1 MKRRRNPRPVE
12 ESMRARFPAHVAIL
26 LLLAGAYFV
35 AGKIGLRLAFVHAS
49 ATAVWP
55 PTGIALAALLLL
67 GYRVWPGILLGAF
80 LVNVTTEG
88 SIATSL
94 CIAVGN
100 TLEGLTGAYLVYRFA
115 RGRAAF
121 ERAQDIVGY
130 TFLAGT
136 VSTAVAAT
144 VGVSSLTLGGFARW
158 SDFGA
163 IWFTWWLG
171 DAVGALVVA
180 PVLILWTRPPRPD
193 WDGRRLRETLLLL
206 AGLTVVGSIVFGE
219 WLPTPV
225 GHRSLEFLCIPFLVW
240 AAYRLGQR
248 QTAAAAVLLS
258 ALAISGTLRGL
269 GPFAGGTPNESL
281 LLLQAFIGVN
291 MVMALVFGAV
301 VEESRRGA
309 AVLARVAS
317 IVESSDDAIIAKA
330 LDGTILNWNAGA
342 TRVYGYTADE
352 VIGRSVAILSP
363 PDRQDEVSKILQRLA
378 RGEGIESF
386 ETQRIRKDGR
396 SIAVSLTISPF
407 TDSRGRII
415 GASTIARDVTE
426 RRRAD
431 EVTRQAEALLS
442 VTRLAHTAAH
452 EINNPLAA
460 IVGQL
465 QVLERRRGNDLELAA
480 RLQRTLESVW
490 RIRDI
495 VARMQRI
502 TRLELADQSPEL
514 PEMLDLTKSTT
525 DGRTPANPRA

>member
-1 MKRRRNPRPVE
+1 MRP
-12 ESMRARFPAHVAIL
+12 RFPANVAKIAIL
-26 LLLAGAYFV
+26 AGVYFATAKV
-35 AGKIGLRLAFVHAS
+35 GLMLAFVHAN

-67 GYRVWPGILLGAF
+67 GYRVWPGIFLGAF

-88 SIATSL
+88 TIATSL
-94 CIAVGN
+94 GIAVGN
-100 TLEGLTGAYLVYRFA
+100 TLEGLTSAYLVNRLA
-115 RGRAAF
+115 RGREAF
-121 ERAQDIVGY
+121 ERAQDIVRY
-130 TFLAGT
+130 TCLAGM

-158 SDFGA
+158 SDYGA

-171 DAVGALVVA
+171 DAAGALVVA
-180 PVLILWTRPPRPD
+180 PCLILWTRPPRRSRD
-193 WDGRRLRETLLLL
+193 SRRLRESLLVL
-206 AGLTVVGSIVFGE
+206 AGLAVVGSIVFGG

-225 GHRSLEFLCIPFLVW
+225 RHRPLEFLCIPFLVW

-258 ALAISGTLRGL
+258 ALAISGTLRGV
-269 GPFAGGTPNESL
+269 GPFAGGPPNESL
-281 LLLQAFIGVN
+281 LLLQAFIGIN

-301 VEESRRGA
+301 VAESRRGA
-309 AVLARVAS
+309 AALARVAS
-317 IVESSDDAIIAKA
+317 IVESSDDAIMATA
-330 LDGTILNWNAGA
+330 LDGTILTWNAGA
-342 TRVYGYTADE
+342 TRVYGYTAED

-363 PDRQDEVSKILQRLA
+363 PDRQDEVPKMLERLA
-378 RGEGIESF
+378 RGARIESF
-386 ETQRIRKDGR
+386 ETVRMRKDGH

-426 RRRAD
+426 RRRA
-431 EVTRQAEALLS
+431 EEATRQAEALLS
-442 VTRLAHTAAH
+442 VTRLTRTAAH

-460 IVGQL
+460 IVAWLQL
-465 QVLERRRGNDLELAA
+465 LVRERHDDAELTA
-480 RLQRTLESVW
+480 RLHQTLKSIW

-502 TRLELADQSPEL
+502 TRLELTDQSPEL

-525 DGRTPANPRA
+525 DGGTSGPNPRA

>member
-1 MKRRRNPRPVE
+1 
-12 ESMRARFPAHVAIL
+12 MRARFPAHLVVL
-26 LLLAGAYFV
+26 LVLAGAYVV

-49 ATAVWP
+49 AIAVWP

-67 GYRVWPGILLGAF
+67 GYRVWPGIFVGAF

-88 SIATSL
+88 TIATSL
-94 CIAVGN
+94 GIAVGN
-100 TLEGLTGAYLVYRFA
+100 TLEGLTGAYLVNRFA
-115 RGRAAF
+115 RGREAF
-121 ERAQDIVGY
+121 ERAQDIVKY
-130 TFLAGT
+130 TFLAGM
-136 VSTAVAAT
+136 VSPAVAAT
-144 VGVSSLTLGGFARW
+144 VGVSTLTLGGFARW
-158 SDFGA
+158 SDYGA

-180 PVLILWTRPPRPD
+180 PCLILWTRPPRRGP
-193 WDGRRLRETLLLL
+193 DGRRLRESLLLL
-206 AGLTVVGSIVFGE
+206 AGLSVVGSIVFGG
-219 WLPTPV
+219 WLPASV
-225 GHRSLEFLCIPFLVW
+225 GPRPLEFLCIPFLVW

-269 GPFAGGTPNESL
+269 GSFAGNPPNESL

-301 VEESRRGA
+301 VAESRRGA
-309 AVLARVAS
+309 AALARVAS
-317 IVESSDDAIIAKA
+317 IVESSDDAIIAKG

-342 TRVYGYTADE
+342 SRVYGYTAE
-352 VIGRSVAILSP
+352 EAIGHSIAILSP
-363 PDRQDEVSKILQRLA
+363 PDRQDEVPNLLERLA
-378 RGEGIESF
+378 RGERIESF
-386 ETQRIRKDGR
+386 ETVRMRKDGR
-396 SIAVSLTISPF
+396 SIAVSLTVSPF

-426 RRRAD
+426 RRRT
-431 EVTRQAEALLS
+431 EETTRQAEALLS

-465 QVLERRRGNDLELAA
+465 QLLVRQRDDDPELAA

-502 TRLELADQSPEL
+502 TRLELVDQSPGL
-514 PEMLDLTKSTT
+514 PEILDLTKSTPESE
-525 DGRTPANPRA
+525 TPTNPRA

>member
-1 MKRRRNPRPVE
+1 
-12 ESMRARFPAHVAIL
+12 MRARFPAHLVIL
-26 LLLAGAYFV
+26 LVLTGAYFV

-100 TLEGLTGAYLVYRFA
+100 TLEGLTGAYLVNRFA
-115 RGRAAF
+115 HGRAAF
-121 ERAQDIVGY
+121 ERAQDIVRY
-130 TFLAGT
+130 TFFAGA

-144 VGVSSLTLGGFARW
+144 IGVSSLTLGGFARW
-158 SDFGA
+158 ADFGA

-180 PVLILWTRPPRPD
+180 PVLILWTWPPSRD
-193 WDGRRLRETLLLL
+193 RDGRRLRETLLLL
-206 AGLTVVGSIVFGE
+206 AGLSVVGGVVFAG
-219 WLPTPV
+219 WLPTPD
-225 GHRSLEFLCIPFLVW
+225 RPLEFLCIPFLVW

-248 QTAAAAVLLS
+248 QTAVAAVLLS
-258 ALAISGTLRGL
+258 ALAIAGTLCGL
-269 GPFAGGTPNESL
+269 GPFAGGPPNESL

-301 VEESRRGA
+301 VAESRRGA

-330 LDGTILNWNAGA
+330 LDGTIMNWNAGA
-342 TRVYGYTADE
+342 TRIYGYTADE

-363 PDRQDEVSKILQRLA
+363 SDRQDEVPKILERLA

-386 ETQRIRKDGR
+386 ETVRIRKDGH

-426 RRRAD
+426 RRRA
-431 EVTRQAEALLS
+431 EEATRQAEALLS

-460 IVGQL
+460 IVAQL
-465 QVLERRRGNDLELAA
+465 YVLERQRDDDLELTA

-502 TRLELADQSPEL
+502 TRLELVDQSPDL
-514 PEMLDLTKSTT
+514 PEMLDLTKSTPE
-525 DGRTPANPRA
+525 GRAPTNPRA